1 MEIHNQNRNPLP
13 ISPNFVRYILIGFA
27 AIIALLLVSG
37 KSFVTIQSGEKGVLF
52 KRFAG
57 GLNVEKI
64 YDEGFHIVMPWN
76 TMYVYDVKIKE
87 SVEKLEVLSRNG
99 LNIKVELS
107 YRYFPIHNEIG
118 VLHQTVGRNYHEAI
132 IKPEIRSS
140 TRQVIGKYIPEELYS
155 TKRETIQ
162 EEIYTQTKAALMEKQ
177 IILDAVLIR
186 EVALPPTLQAAIENK
201 LKQEQA
207 SLEYEFRID
216 KQRKEAERIIIEA
229 EAKSR
234 ANIILN
240 ASLTENI
247 LRDKGIE
254 ATVKLSESPN
264 AKTIVIGSTKDGL
277 PLILGR

>member
-1 MEIHNQNRNPLP
+1 
-13 ISPNFVRYILIGFA
+13 V
-27 AIIALLLVSG
+27 
-37 KSFVTIQSGEKGVLF
+37 F

-57 GLNVEKI
+57 GLNVEKV
-64 YDEGFHIVMPWN
+64 YGEGFHIVMPWN
-76 TMYVYDVKIKE
+76 TMFVYDVKIKE

-107 YRYFPIHNEIG
+107 YRYYPVHQDIG
-118 VLHQTVGRNYHEAI
+118 ILHQTVGRNYHEAI

-162 EEIYTQTKAALMEKQ
+162 DEIYTQTKAALEEKN

-201 LKQEQA
+201 LKQEQE
-207 SLEYEFRID
+207 SLEYEFRLD
-216 KQRKEAERIIIEA
+216 KQRKESERIIIEA

-240 ASLTENI
+240 ASLTEKI

-254 ATVKLSESPN
+254 ATVKLSTSPN
-264 AKTIVIGSTKDGL
+264 AKTIVIGSAKDGL
-277 PLILGR
+277 PLILGQ

>member
-13 ISPNFVRYILIGFA
+13 VSPNIVRYLMIGFVA
-27 AIIALLLVSG
+27 VIALLLISG
-37 KSFVTIQSGEKGVLF
+37 KSFITIQSGEKGIVF

-57 GLNVEKI
+57 GLNVDKI
-64 YDEGFHIVMPWN
+64 YGEGFHVVMPWN
-76 TMYVYDVKIKE
+76 TMFVYDVKIKE

-99 LNIKVELS
+99 LSIKVELS
-107 YRYFPIHNEIG
+107 YRYYPIHDEIG

-140 TRQVIGKYIPEELYS
+140 TREVIGKYIPEELYS

-162 EEIYTQTKAALMEKQ
+162 EEIYTQTKAALQEKH

-201 LKQEQA
+201 LKQEQE
-207 SLEYEFRID
+207 SLEYEFRLE
-216 KQRKEAERIIIEA
+216 KERKEAERRIIEA
-229 EAKSR
+229 EAKSQ

-240 ASLTENI
+240 ASLTEKI

-254 ATVKLSESPN
+254 ATVKLSTSPN

-277 PLILGR
+277 PLILGQ